1 MVRGGLGENSH
12 PWHCLLSLH
21 STSGGFGSSAAERE
35 QIVTG
40 KGVTRKAQIKFP
52 KDFLTFEG

>member
-1 MVRGGLGENSH
+1 MVRGDLGENSH

-40 KGVTRKAQIKFP
+40 EGSQLESTGQVSQRFL
-52 KDFLTFEG
+52 DF